1 MECWVKNNKN
11 LSLQYF
17 FAFITHYSNIPLFG
31 FFFIVPLSNLTFH
44 VTFLVRSSEMKLS
57 VLNAIFS
64 AMEQGVVFIDH
75 QNRIAY
81 CNPAAERIRNV
92 KLDEILSQSILDCH
106 PPKSHP
112 KVQKIIEDLRSW
124 KVKGHHR
131 MNIQMVEGRFYD
143 NTYSAVWNSKNEYLG
158 VIVVSQEVTKRKKTE
173 DELKEALE
181 KLRLANEELKDLDQL
196 KDVFLSNVS
205 HELKTPMISVMGYI
219 GMILKEKV
227 GSLSEQQRKFL
238 EMSYKNLLKLEKR
251 IDDLLDLAELGIQK
265 EDWVFEPIDLSKII
279 EFSCS
284 TVEPLAKE
292 HNIQLEVQLPNDP
305 MIISG
310 VEDKLGQ
317 LFDNLL
323 TNAIKYNRQGGKI
336 SISLYQDPEFVLT
349 RITDTGVGISH
360 QSLKEVFTRHFQ
372 GKTRALGNAKGLGIG
387 LSLVQEIVK
396 LHRGEIHLES
406 EVGRGTTFTVRL
418 PKNTER

>member
-1 MECWVKNNKN
+1 LKSQVLDFSIFN
-11 LSLQYF
+11 LQ
-17 FAFITHYSNIPLFG
+17 FAIGFIAL
-31 FFFIVPLSNLTFH
+31 LSDLRFH
-44 VTFLVRSSEMKLS
+44 VTLLLRYSEMKLS

-64 AMEQGVVFIDH
+64 AMEQGVVFIDG

-81 CNPAAERIRNV
+81 CNPAAERIRNIQ
-92 KLDEILSQSILDCH
+92 LDQISGQSILACH
-106 PPKSHP
+106 PPNAHS
-112 KVQKIIEDLRSW
+112 KVLRIIEDLRSG
-124 KVKGHHR
+124 KVKGHHL
-131 MNIQMVEGRFYD
+131 MNVQMVEGRFYD
-143 NTYSAVWNSKNEYLG
+143 NTYSAVRGSKNEYLG
-158 VIVVSQEVTKRKKTE
+158 VIVVSQEVTQRKKTE
-173 DELKEALE
+173 DELREALA
-181 KLRLANEELKDLDQL
+181 KLRLANEELEHLDQL

-238 EMSYKNLLKLEKR
+238 ELSYKNLLKLEKR
-251 IDDLLDLAELGIQK
+251 IDDLLELARLGIQK
-265 EDWVFEPIDLSKII
+265 EDWALESVDLSKVI

-284 TVEPLAKE
+284 TVEPLARE
-292 HNIQLEVQLPNDP
+292 HNIELQVQIPTDP
-305 MIISG
+305 VIVSG
-310 VEDKLGQ
+310 VEDKLNQ

-336 SISLYQDPEFVLT
+336 GVSLCQDTDFVFT
-349 RITDTGVGISH
+349 KITDTGVGISH

-372 GKTRALGNAKGLGIG
+372 EKTRALGNIKGLGIG

-396 LHRGEIHLES
+396 LHQGEIHLES

-418 PKNTER
+418 PKNQ